1 MNINQSTYLSVLIH
15 MLSLSPYPAGLKSKD
30 GIFEYANDA
39 YRSLVNAP
47 PDIKGLKDSDFPCD
61 TAAFADI
68 FMEQDRLSL
77 TQNKTIITIDVHNYS
92 HGTDAYTFTKQP
104 IIINGE
110 PWGIQF
116 TASKIKDWINMTSF
130 AEVLAADKSN
140 LSFSTTRPSEPKLTP
155 AQEIVLFWL
164 LRGRQTKQIAQLIHR
179 TPKAVEKQIANLVT
193 RFSCY
198 GISSRAGLI
207 EYARGNGWLSLIPAQ
222 LFKTPMSIIVN
233 NDDKQMD

>member
-15 MLSLSPYPAGLKSKD
+15 MLSLSPYPAGLKSKE

-39 YRSLVNAP
+39 YRDLVNAP
-47 PDIKGLKDSDFPCD
+47 PDIKGLKDNDLPCD
-61 TAAFADI
+61 TAAFSDV
-68 FMEQDRLSL
+68 FVEQDKLAL
-77 TQNKTIITIDVHNYS
+77 AQNKTIVTIDVHNYS
-92 HGTDAYTFTKQP
+92 YGMDAYTFIKQP

-116 TASKIKDWINMTSF
+116 TASKVKDWINMASF
-130 AEVLAADKSN
+130 AEVLAANKSN
-140 LSFSTTRPSEPKLTP
+140 LSFSTTRPLEPKLTP

-179 TPKAVEKQIANLVT
+179 TPKAVEKQIANLVI
-193 RFSCY
+193 RFACY

-222 LFKTPMSIIVN
+222 LFKTPLSIIIN
-233 NDDKQMD
+233 NNEQLD